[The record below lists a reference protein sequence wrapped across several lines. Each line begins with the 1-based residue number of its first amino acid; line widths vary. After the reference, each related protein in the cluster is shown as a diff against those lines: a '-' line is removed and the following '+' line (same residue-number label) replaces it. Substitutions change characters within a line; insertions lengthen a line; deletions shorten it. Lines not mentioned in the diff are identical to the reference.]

1 MSSRDSV
8 QEHCSSI
15 EAERLSLLPCLS
27 TTSMLS
33 GTNASDVREA
43 DDDAEEEVPAA
54 VAATGLRTEDKK
66 EK

>member
-1 MSSRDSV
+1 
-8 QEHCSSI
+8 
-15 EAERLSLLPCLS
+15 
-27 TTSMLS
+27 MLS